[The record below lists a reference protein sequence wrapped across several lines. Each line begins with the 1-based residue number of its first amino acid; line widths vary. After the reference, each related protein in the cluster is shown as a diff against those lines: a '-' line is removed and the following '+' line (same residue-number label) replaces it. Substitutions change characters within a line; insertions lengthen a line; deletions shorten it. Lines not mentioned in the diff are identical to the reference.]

1 MLKSQFYLLPGI
13 LFSNGDSWKEMKR
26 FALSTLKDF
35 GMGKRISEGKI
46 IEECHYLIQ
55 EFKQH
60 EGNMSSTEQ
69 FDKFKHNHIG

>member
-1 MLKSQFYLLPGI
+1 MR
-13 LFSNGDSWKEMKR
+13 R

-55 EFKQH
+55 EFEQH
-60 EGNMSSTEQ
+60 QGNMSSAGQ